1 MSKQDRPTRLYFKG
15 QYDATGA
22 PLEWFGGMPSIYDPI
37 PARDL
42 GPDDTAA
49 LTEAQWKVLE
59 SENGR
64 RLYQRTEPKDRDDR
78 ATPPSSDADK
88 PSSNTR
94 SQPGDTSAPTAGG

>member
-1 MSKQDRPTRLYFKG
+1 MSKADRPKNLYFKG
-15 QYDATGA
+15 EYDSTGQ

-42 GPDDTAA
+42 GPDDTAL

-59 SENGR
+59 SENGK
-64 RLYQRTEPKDRDDR
+64 RLYQKTEPAQHDDR
-78 ATPPSSDADK
+78 AAQPLSAEDK

-94 SQPGDTSAPTAGG
+94 NQPGGTSAPTADV